1 MGHAASTSP
10 AFVIKAEELA
20 ILNYLASDHPPPLL
34 YEWIN
39 RGTDQRLRPTTIDML
54 LRTFSPDTH
63 SPSVDR
69 LHQSAGLRLVFRSD
83 EERNR
88 FAAAFAGA
96 RIQQGLTKH
105 NVLTAIFDHREDAES
120 VVPELIELGIPKS
133 AISLLWRTGRYV
145 DVAGSGRE
153 GHGKLS
159 VAAAVAGGGVAG
171 ALLGVAV
178 IAIPGLGAVAA
189 AGTIATSAISSVA
202 AVSAAIGAT
211 GGAIARMLTDL
222 DVEGNDANYL
232 ARQIQCGK
240 AFVAIDLRIAAGQRE
255 IARQVIIRHKGQ
267 IARAG

>member
-1 MGHAASTSP
+1 M
-10 AFVIKAEELA
+10 
-20 ILNYLASDHPPPLL
+20 
-34 YEWIN
+34 
-39 RGTDQRLRPTTIDML
+39 
-54 LRTFSPDTH
+54 
-63 SPSVDR
+63 
-69 LHQSAGLRLVFRSD
+69 
-83 EERNR
+83 
-88 FAAAFAGA
+88 
-96 RIQQGLTKH
+96 
-105 NVLTAIFDHREDAES
+105 
-120 VVPELIELGIPKS
+120 
-133 AISLLWRTGRYV
+133 
-145 DVAGSGRE
+145 
-153 GHGKLS
+153 
-159 VAAAVAGGGVAG
+159 
-171 ALLGVAV
+171 LGVAV